1 MKLFNFRN
9 SKLVMVSLLAG
20 SVLLPSVFNFSS
32 SQIQAAEQ
40 LTSSGSG
47 AAAEQS
53 ADEKAVREQADRFAK
68 AFSSAQAEPIAAMC
82 SQDCTLTDSDG
93 VKYVGRDE
101 ILKLYQR
108 TFQEDGAN
116 PAYVHIDSLTF
127 PAPGVCIEDGTFF
140 ISRVNSETRYS
151 VVHLK
156 RDGAW
161 QMFRINESEYNP
173 EPAETLKELSW
184 MVGNWTLKHHD
195 KPVSLVVHPIAH
207 GNFLAMQFSD
217 KPEQA
222 FDCDQLQLIGWSF
235 KTKDIVSWHYSD
247 DGSFG
252 FGHWLRNGS
261 NWMVDTKGVRRDG
274 SVTTAKYK
282 IDKIDNDHFR
292 WQAVSRESGG
302 EKLPD
307 MPPVD
312 VIRNK

>member
-1 MKLFNFRN
+1 M
-9 SKLVMVSLLAG
+9 
-20 SVLLPSVFNFSS
+20 
-32 SQIQAAEQ
+32 
-40 LTSSGSG
+40 SSGSVG
-47 AAAEQS
+47 TVEQS
-53 ADEKAVREQADRFAK
+53 ADDRAVRDQAERFAR

-82 SQDCTLTDSDG
+82 SEDCTLTDADG
-93 VKYVGRDE
+93 VKYVGRAE
-101 ILKLYQR
+101 IRKLYQR

-116 PAYVHIDSLTF
+116 PSYVHIDSLTF

-140 ISRVNSETRYS
+140 ISKINSETRYS

-161 QMFRINESEYNP
+161 QMYRINESEYNP

-184 MVGNWTLKHHD
+184 MVGNWTLKHND

-207 GNFLAMQFSD
+207 GNFLSMQFSD

-261 NWMVDTKGVRRDG
+261 NWIVDTKGVRRDG
-274 SVTTAKYK
+274 SVTTAKYR
-282 IDKIDNDHFR
+282 IDKIDTDHFR

-307 MPPVD
+307 MLPVD
-312 VIRNK
+312 ATRNK